1 MNGTA
6 PPLVSLIIP
15 VYNVDRYL
23 DACLDSVSRQSYPNI
38 EVVIVDDGSTD
49 GSAAICDAWSEE
61 CRFRTAVYHND
72 NNGVAAARNFGLDHC
87 HGDFVAFLDS
97 DDVIGP
103 DYVSRLVELM
113 QSVPDADVAMTSF
126 VRGIS
131 PENQDWT
138 AGTCV
143 SVISGEAVLC
153 SMLYQVD
160 GTDSAVWGKLFRSD
174 LFDGIRFRDGM
185 LYEDLELLHRLL
197 QRSRGVVKS
206 DAVNYFYRINPSGLT
221 GKLNFNLHR
230 LDVLA
235 VTGEIHDSAKW
246 RPWFKAA
253 RDRFFSANCNMYALL
268 CANGMAHS
276 AYADTCW
283 QAIKELRRGSLF
295 DRHTRI
301 KSKAGAAF
309 SYAGRRL
316 FRIISYFTI

>member
-1 MNGTA
+1 
-6 PPLVSLIIP
+6 
-15 VYNVDRYL
+15 
-23 DACLDSVSRQSYPNI
+23 VSRQNYPNL

-49 GSAAICDAWSEE
+49 GSAAICDAWGGES
-61 CRFRTAVYHND
+61 RFRTAVYHIA
-72 NNGVAAARNFGLDHC
+72 NNGVAATRNFGLDHC

-103 DYVSRLVELM
+103 EYVSKLVELM

-126 VRGIS
+126 VRGAS
-131 PENQDWT
+131 SENPGWVD
-138 AGTCV
+138 GTRV
-143 SVISGEAVLC
+143 SVSTGAAALR

-185 LYEDLELLHRLL
+185 LYEDLELLGRLL

-221 GKLNFNLHR
+221 SKLNFNLHR

-235 VTGEIHDSAKW
+235 VTGEIYGSAEEQ
-246 RPWFKAA
+246 PWFKAA

-276 AYADTCW
+276 AYADICW
-283 QAIKELRRGSLF
+283 RAIKELRCGSLF
-295 DRHTRI
+295 DCHTRI
-301 KSKAGAAF
+301 KSKAGAAL